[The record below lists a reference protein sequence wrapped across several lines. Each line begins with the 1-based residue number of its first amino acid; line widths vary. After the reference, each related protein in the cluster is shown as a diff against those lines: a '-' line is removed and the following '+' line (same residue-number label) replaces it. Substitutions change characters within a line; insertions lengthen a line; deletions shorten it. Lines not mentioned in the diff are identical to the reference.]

1 MKQHIYI
8 LSSILLVVL
17 VLIACGTTDT
27 STKNKVD
34 TIQQIVSKVDST
46 NVADDLADSLF
57 LEAAKDYVDN
67 TDAEILQT
75 VDSIQSLVNDASIAI
90 SDSNSIPDSIAVS
103 DSSKVAVDA
112 DADILENLD
121 SLAAK
126 YARGERGIQWND
138 SLAARQDS
146 LKKSSTS
153 PLEDPV
159 VYTAKDSVVF
169 TIDDKNAYLFGDGNV
184 KYMRIDLASEQIRM
198 NMDSSTVHAI
208 GVKDSLG
215 VLQGTPIFK
224 DGSDE
229 YQCETMSYNFKSKK
243 AYIRNVY
250 TEQQDGFLRS
260 KESKKG
266 GEDEFYMKNGTY
278 TTCDE
283 EHPHFYIAMSRAKV
297 HTGKNIFS
305 GPAWLVVEDV
315 PLPLAIPF
323 AYFPFTSSYS
333 SGFIMPSY
341 GDESTRGFY
350 LRDGGYYFAIS
361 DNLDLKLTGEIYTKG
376 SWGVSA
382 QTTYTKR
389 YKFRG
394 NFYFNYQVTKTGEKN
409 LPDYNVVKNF
419 KLQWSHSQDSKASL
433 NSSFSASINF
443 ATQSYEKNN
452 LTSLYNPT
460 SYSQSTR
467 TSSISYSRQFPKLGL
482 SISSSFNIAQNMK
495 DSTLSLTLPSL
506 SISLSRVYPF
516 KRKHAAGKERWYE
529 KIALTYTGTLSNSIN
544 TKEDQIFKKNIIKDW
559 NNGMKHSIPINAS
572 FTILKYINITPS
584 INYNARWY
592 THKIEQSWDQEKQQ
606 VKRDTIY
613 GFNHVHDFNFSI
625 SANTKIYGFYTPSR
639 KIFGDKIDRIR
650 HVMTPSVSF
659 SYAPDFGDPKWG
671 YWKRY
676 EKIDAEGNVTYSD
689 PYSPYTGMMYGVPG
703 QGKTGTVNF
712 DLSNNIE
719 MKVNDTKS
727 DSVKTKKVS
736 IIDELGASIGYNLA
750 AKRQPWSNLSTKLRL
765 KWGKT
770 TFNINAVFNTY
781 AYEFDKNGNV
791 ITSDRTEWSY
801 GRFGRFQGI
810 SKNLSYT
817 FNNNSIK
824 DIKKKIRK
832 LLGKEDEDENSKGS
846 KGKNGSDDDDDDDD
860 DEETTSTSSRSSG
873 KQKNSSDSGDSGKLD
888 ADGYMKFAMPW
899 SFSISYGITMA
910 EDRSAQINVKN
921 MRYPYK
927 FTQNMNFS
935 GNVKLSSDW
944 NVNFSSGWDFNYKK
958 LSMTTVSITRDMHCF
973 NIAASFVFGTF
984 TSYNVTLRA
993 NASTLTDALKYD
1005 KKSSYNSSINWY

>member
-1 MKQHIYI
+1 LKKHIYI
-8 LSSILLVVL
+8 LSSILLVIL
-17 VLIACGTTDT
+17 VLIACGTSDT
-27 STKNKVD
+27 STKTVVVPTQITNKVD
-34 TIQQIVSKVDST
+34 SITSANDVV
-46 NVADDLADSLF
+46 DSLF
-57 LEAAKDYVDN
+57 LEAAKEYVDTAN
-67 TDAEILQT
+67 IDIDDA
-75 VDSIQSLVNDASIAI
+75 VDSIRS
-90 SDSNSIPDSIAVS
+90 
-103 DSSKVAVDA
+103 AVDEA
-112 DADILENLD
+112 MQSIKNDTINVDSLALPNDSDTNILENLD

-126 YARGERGIQWND
+126 YARGERGILWND
-138 SLAARQDS
+138 SLAHIQDS
-146 LKKSSTS
+146 IKKNTTS
-153 PLEDPV
+153 PLDAPV
-159 VYTAKDSVVF
+159 NYTAKDSVVIF
-169 TIDDKNAYLFGDGNV
+169 MDSKNAHLFGDGNV
-184 KYMRIDLASEQIRM
+184 KYQRIELSSQQIIM
-198 NMDSSTVHAI
+198 NMDSSIVHAV
-208 GVKDSLG
+208 GVRDSLG
-215 VLQGTPIFK
+215 ELSGTPIFK
-224 DGSDE
+224 DGNEE
-229 YQCETMSYNFKSKK
+229 YKSETMDYNFKTKK
-243 AYIRNVY
+243 GYIRNVY

-283 EHPHFYIAMSRAKV
+283 EHPHFYIALSRAKV

-361 DNLDLKLTGEIYTKG
+361 DHVDLKLTGEIFTKG
-376 SWGVSA
+376 SWGISA
-382 QTTYTKR
+382 QTNYSKR
-389 YKFRG
+389 YKYKG

-409 LPDYNVVKNF
+409 LPDYSAVKNF
-419 KLQWSHSQDSKASL
+419 KIQWQHTQDSKASL

-443 ATQSYEKNN
+443 TTQSYEKNN
-452 LTSLYNPT
+452 LTSLYNPA

-467 TSSISYSRQFPKLGL
+467 ASSISYQRQFPKLGL
-482 SISSSFNIAQNMK
+482 SISSSFNITQNMK
-495 DSTLSLTLPSL
+495 DSTLSVTLPSL
-506 SISLSRVYPF
+506 SISLSRLYPF

-544 TKEDQIFKKNIIKDW
+544 TKEDQFFKKNIIKDW
-559 NNGMKHSIPINAS
+559 SNGMKHTISIPAT
-572 FTILKYINITPS
+572 FTVLKYINITPS

-592 THKIEQSWDQEKQQ
+592 THKIDQEWDQDKQQ

-613 GFNHVHDFNFSI
+613 GFYHVQDFNFSI
-625 SANTKIYGFYTPSR
+625 SANTKLYGFYVPSR
-639 KIFGDKIDRIR
+639 KIFGDKIDRFR
-650 HVMTPSVSF
+650 HVITPSVSF

-671 YWKRY
+671 YWKQY
-676 EKIDAEGNVTYSD
+676 QKTDAEGNVSYES
-689 PYSPYTGMMYGVPG
+689 YSPYTGMLYGVPG
-703 QGKTGTVNF
+703 KGKSGTVNF
-712 DLSNNIE
+712 DISNNIE
-719 MKVNDTKS
+719 MKINDTKS
-727 DSVKTKKVS
+727 DSVKTKKIS

-750 AKRQPWSNLSTKLRL
+750 ATQQQWSNLSTKLRL

-791 ITSDRTEWSY
+791 TTSKRTEWSY
-801 GRFGRFQGI
+801 GRFGRFQGM

-817 FNNNSIK
+817 FNNNSIN

-832 LLGKEDEDENSKGS
+832 LLGKEDEEDTAGNKDKNGTDSEDEELKSEGTDDKNKSKGDS
-846 KGKNGSDDDDDDDD
+846 DGS
-860 DEETTSTSSRSSG
+860 G
-873 KQKNSSDSGDSGKLD
+873 NLD
-888 ADGYMKFAMPW
+888 ADGYMKFKMPW

-910 EDRSAQINVKN
+910 EDRSASINVKT

-935 GNVKLSSDW
+935 GNVKLSTDW
-944 NVNFSSGWDFNYKK
+944 NVNFSSGWDFNEKK

-973 NIAASFVFGTF
+973 NIAASFVFGTY

-1005 KKSSYNSSINWY
+1005 KKSSYSSSINWY